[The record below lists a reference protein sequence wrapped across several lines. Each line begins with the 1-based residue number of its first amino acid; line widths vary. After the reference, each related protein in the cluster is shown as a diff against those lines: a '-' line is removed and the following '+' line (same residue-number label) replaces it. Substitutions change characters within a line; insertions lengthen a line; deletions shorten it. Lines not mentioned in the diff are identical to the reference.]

1 MEKTLS
7 AILSEIRNYFDD
19 NTEHLHG
26 AFTIE
31 NGKFTDTDFL
41 AVIKENQYFRTWIMK
56 NGERIGE
63 IKLLP
68 LLCFYDPIQYVDSYL
83 QEVEKREK
91 EIK

>member
-1 MEKTLS
+1 MKKEN
-7 AILSEIRNYFDD
+7 ILYSNTTKELKYWFRVYAEILK
-19 NTEHLHG
+19 E
-26 AFTIE
+26 
-31 NGKFTDTDFL
+31 
-41 AVIKENQYFRTWIMK
+41 KENQYFRTRIVK
-56 NGERIGE
+56 DGKRIGE